1 MRRRTR
7 LTGRPARAPE
17 PGGKAG
23 PSAGGGRG
31 QLLRRPTDSSP
42 CPASFHVGGNCA
54 RHLTGRPTK
63 SPHDCRCDR
72 SGRDD
77 RRRRRHRR
85 HLPALRA
92 RDRHLLRGDAS
103 PHKTRAS
110 YRWSAD
116 VSVYVAPG
124 ERGRGVGRLLYG
136 ELLPLVRGLGYVS
149 VFAGITLPNDASVG
163 FHEAFGL
170 TPVGVY
176 RNVGFKH
183 NKWRD
188 VGWWQLTFTDPPDQ
202 PAEPRPWTPPDLT

>member
-1 MRRRTR
+1 MTAPVTVRVATTADAAAIADIYRPYVLETAISFDETPPTAAEFEARMLATPR
-7 LTGRPARAPE
+7 LPWLVA
-17 PGGKAG
+17 
-23 PSAGGGRG
+23 
-31 QLLRRPTDSSP
+31 
-42 CPASFHVGGNCA
+42 V
-54 RHLTGRPTK
+54 
-63 SPHDCRCDR
+63 
-72 SGRDD
+72 RDD
-77 RRRRRHRR
+77 
-85 HLPALRA
+85 AVV
-92 RDRHLLRGDAS
+92 GYCYAS
-103 PHKTRAS
+103 PHKGRVS

-124 ERGRGVGRLLYG
+124 ERGAGVGRLLYS
-136 ELLPLVRGLGYVS
+136 ELLSLVRDLGYVS

-202 PAEPRPWTPPDLT
+202 PAEPKPWAPPDLT